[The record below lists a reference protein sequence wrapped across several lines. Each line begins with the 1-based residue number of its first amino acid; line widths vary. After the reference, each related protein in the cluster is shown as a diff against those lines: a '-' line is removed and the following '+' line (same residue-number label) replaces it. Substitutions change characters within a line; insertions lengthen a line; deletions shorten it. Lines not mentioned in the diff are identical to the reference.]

1 MTYQEYF
8 NILLGLVAFVGSWWM
23 KAVWSSIAKHDKS
36 DAILL
41 EKINGL
47 ELLIANN
54 FATKADL
61 DKASSPV
68 VKRLDKIENVEVLIA
83 THYVTKEDF
92 SKVIETLFL
101 KLDRIEE
108 KLDKKADK

>member
-1 MTYQEYF
+1 
-8 NILLGLVAFVGSWWM
+8 M

-83 THYVTKEDF
+83 THYVTKDDF
-92 SKVIETLFL
+92 SKVIETLFM